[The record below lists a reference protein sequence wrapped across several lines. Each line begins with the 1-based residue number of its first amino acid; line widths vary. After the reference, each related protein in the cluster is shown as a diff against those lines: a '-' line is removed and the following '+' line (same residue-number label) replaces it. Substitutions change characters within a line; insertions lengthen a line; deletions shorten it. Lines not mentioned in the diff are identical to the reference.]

1 MDAEALN
8 SQVEEKKL
16 RKAKK
21 QSKVAAY
28 GKSPRPGT
36 SQRRKARAEWDK
48 AGQFCFGVGPEA
60 WGVVRQTR
68 LTFGNSGCAE
78 WALSLPWGLL
88 HAPTHHPQVPTR
100 CNMMWWLRYY
110 RRNRQ
115 NGQVGWPRKCKFR
128 KQKQQLKKRHELDFW
143 DSDRLWRE
151 FPAHLGDNDPHWGP
165 TSLQCFSG
173 EDLDRAICLRMQQE
187 EFMHS
192 LEKPLQEQQHAR
204 VEENCAGKQRG
215 PPGCDLRPSGESS

>member
-151 FPAHLGDNDPHWGP
+151 FPAHLGDNDRSLCLGHVGREVSKITFLCGGGSWLPHLLAWWLRAHAMLSTPGP
-165 TSLQCFSG
+165 MVP
-173 EDLDRAICLRMQQE
+173 R
-187 EFMHS
+187 
-192 LEKPLQEQQHAR
+192 
-204 VEENCAGKQRG
+204 
-215 PPGCDLRPSGESS
+215 DLRWDMVCSPQLLSCPLLSS